1 MSDAESSFQ
10 GLREWGQRDRVV
22 AAVPTWVL
30 AFRGGGALQW
40 SWHLAVLG
48 SIPDSLGFEV
58 IL

>member
-10 GLREWGQRDRVV
+10 GLWEWGQRDRVV
-22 AAVPTWVL
+22 KAVPTWVL
-30 AFRGGGALQW
+30 AFRGVGALQW

-48 SIPDSLGFEV
+48 SAPDSPGFEV